1 MKIIHISSTP
11 AGERG
16 FTLVELM
23 IAVSVVA
30 VLAAI
35 AMPSYN
41 SYVAK
46 TNRSVA
52 KAKLMDASSRM
63 ELYFL
68 NNKSYDTQDMTKL
81 GYGNDPLHVNNEG
94 SMVDA
99 DFGIYSV
106 DVKSSNRASYTLAAV
121 AENHQA
127 GDIGCAELTLNSRGD
142 RASVDV
148 DDNETDCW

>member
-1 MKIIHISSTP
+1 MNSRYRSSRL
-11 AGERG
+11 AGEKG

-23 IAVSVVA
+23 VVVSVVA
-30 VLAAI
+30 VLATI
-35 AMPSYN
+35 AVPSYN
-41 SYVAK
+41 GYVAK

-68 NNKSYDTQDMTKL
+68 NNKTYNTTDMRKL
-81 GYGNDPLHVNNEG
+81 GYDDDPLHVNNEG
-94 SMVDA
+94 AMVA
-99 DFGIYSV
+99 AELSIYRV
-106 DVKSSNRASYTLAAV
+106 DVKSANAASYTLAAA
-121 AENHQA
+121 AENYQA
-127 GDIGCAELTLNSRGD
+127 NDVGCAELSLNSLGD